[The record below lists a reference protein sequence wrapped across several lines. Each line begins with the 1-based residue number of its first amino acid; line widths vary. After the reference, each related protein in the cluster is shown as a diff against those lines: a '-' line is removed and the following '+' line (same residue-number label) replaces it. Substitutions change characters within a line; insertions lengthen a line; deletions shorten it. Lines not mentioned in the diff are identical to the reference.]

1 MCVFC
6 NPYCDICRPKFAQC
20 GSCGGNVAFSEGAC
34 PRCGEPISQEDI
46 DRVTDKLG
54 EMIGAV
60 YGWEFPTE
68 QKERVSARDAR

>member
-1 MCVFC
+1 M
-6 NPYCDICRPKFAQC
+6 YYRKFKD
-20 GSCGGNVAFSEGAC
+20 GLSSDDREDFLDKFYEGKAT
-34 PRCGEPISQEDI
+34 QDDI